1 MIENVAL
8 MVFLML
14 LGVGVTWALLIGFVY
29 FLEIMN
35 D

>member
-8 MVFLML
+8 MVLLMA
-14 LGVGVTWALLIGFVY
+14 LGIGVTWALLIGFIYWMEV
-29 FLEIMN
+29 IN

>member
-8 MVFLML
+8 MVLLMA
-14 LGVGVTWALLIGFVY
+14 LGASILAALLFGFIY
-29 FLEIMN
+29 WMEFQN